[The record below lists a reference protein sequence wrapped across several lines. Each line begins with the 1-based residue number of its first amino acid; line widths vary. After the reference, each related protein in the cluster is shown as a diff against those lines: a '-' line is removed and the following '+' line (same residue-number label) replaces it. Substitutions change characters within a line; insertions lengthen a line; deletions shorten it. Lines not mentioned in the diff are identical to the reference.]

1 MLGIS
6 DNRKTGCSRH
16 KAGKMVFDKCA
27 MDVSGKQ
34 TISREIYILIYKSKK
49 AWATKRVWLSILQSE
64 EPVSKRSPICFPG
77 CDSALLGLSAAGL
90 ALGESWLDLPLLAA
104 GEISNEDRI
113 NNE

>member
-34 TISREIYILIYKSKK
+34 DYQSGNIYFNL
-49 AWATKRVWLSILQSE
+49 
-64 EPVSKRSPICFPG
+64 
-77 CDSALLGLSAAGL
+77 
-90 ALGESWLDLPLLAA
+90 
-104 GEISNEDRI
+104 
-113 NNE
+113 